1 MADGEFSVYQFFTD
15 ESYEPVLRFVD
26 AETAVKCSTQLI
38 KSIGAKTGTVIKV
51 IITDGGDFTNFEWQY
66 GKGVIY
72 PQQPAK
78 ETKQ

>member
-1 MADGEFSVYQFFTD
+1 MTDGEFSVYQFFTD

-38 KSIGAKTGTVIKV
+38 KSIGAKTGAVIKV
-51 IITDGGDFTNFEWQY
+51 IITDGGDLTNFEWKF
-66 GKGVIY
+66 GEGIVY
-72 PQQPAK
+72 PKPPQK